1 MPMKERRGRNRVS
14 KADQIA
20 GKIAQDPIPSGR
32 NRVSKAD
39 RVAEKITGN
48 STPSGRSRVSKAD
61 RVAEKITGNSVPTG
75 RSRVSKADEVVRKI
89 ESTTNPVPPTSTRVR
104 PSSKVDEI
112 NKKIPS
118 RPASAPSNTPFVPQ
132 QPSSRVPNPPAA
144 RKKSG
149 CCLLPFTLIAACI
162 IGVLTVVL

>member
-48 STPSGRSRVSKAD
+48 SAPS
-61 RVAEKITGNSVPTG
+61 G

-89 ESTTNPVPPTSTRVR
+89 ESTTNPVPPASTRVR
-104 PSSKVDEI
+104 PDSKVAEI
-112 NKKIPS
+112 SKKIPPK
-118 RPASAPSNTPFVPQ
+118 PASVSPNIPHTPQ
-132 QPSSRVPNPPAA
+132 QPSSRISNPSEP
-144 RKKSG
+144 RKGSG

-162 IGVLTVVL
+162 IGVLTVVF